1 MVDPLL
7 NLFFYPFLYFFITC
21 ACELSE
27 RTKSPVNNNKVFINF
42 TLKMKK
48 YGGYGRSFVYGEG
61 IFVQIKDFHTEIFTV
76 CKIVFRNPLKN
87 NV

>member
-1 MVDPLL
+1 
-7 NLFFYPFLYFFITC
+7 
-21 ACELSE
+21 
-27 RTKSPVNNNKVFINF
+27 
-42 TLKMKK
+42 MKK